1 MLSPYVWQPEPEEPS
16 LREPWWKS
24 VLERLAWL
32 VLPTASQFALLL
44 AVLLGGE

>member
-1 MLSPYVWQPEPEEPS
+1 MLSPYVLQPEPE
-16 LREPWWKS
+16 EPWWKS

-44 AVLLGGE
+44 AVLAL